1 MINVKEVEDNNVYL
15 TLDNHKSDEFILKQN
30 LDALI
35 KHKND
40 EMTRIAQDM
49 VSIPAALVRLKW
61 ENRREIYS
69 LQVKEEIYGAMINAV
84 ISLKPELKEK
94 IMGRI
99 ESNYQHLLSREAST
113 LRLTRKLA
121 DGGYHTSNV
130 TTVAL
135 DEDALAAKVDA
146 PSHTPAEPK

>member
-61 ENRREIYS
+61 ENRREIYA
-69 LQVKEEIYGAMINAV
+69 LQVKEEIYGAMITALIN
-84 ISLKPELKEK
+84 LKPELKDK
-94 IMGRI
+94 IMGRL
-99 ESNYQHLLSREAST
+99 ESNYQHLLSRESAT

-130 TTVAL
+130 TAVAL
-135 DEDALAAKVDA
+135 DEDAIAAKSET
-146 PSHTPAEPK
+146 PSTTP

>member
-1 MINVKEVEDNNVYL
+1 MKEVEDNNVYL

-30 LDALI
+30 LEALK

-40 EMTRIAQDM
+40 EMARIAQDV
-49 VSIPAALVRLKW
+49 VSIPAAVVRLKW
-61 ENRREIYS
+61 QNRHEIYS

-84 ISLKPELKEK
+84 MELKPELKDK
-94 IMGRI
+94 IMGRL
-99 ESNYQHLLSREAST
+99 ETNYQYLLARETAT
-113 LRLTRKLA
+113 MRLSRKLA

-135 DEDALAAKVDA
+135 DEDALASKTET
-146 PSHTPAEPK
+146 PSNTP

>member
-1 MINVKEVEDNNVYL
+1 MIKLKEVEDNNVYL

-35 KHKND
+35 THKND

-84 ISLKPELKEK
+84 MTLKPELKEK
-94 IMGRI
+94 IMGRL
-99 ESNYQHLLSREAST
+99 ESNYQHLLSREVST

-130 TTVAL
+130 TAVAL
-135 DEDALAAKVDA
+135 DEEALAAKADAASPAPVD
-146 PSHTPAEPK
+146 PE